1 MLQLTIPDQEL
12 WYEDST
18 TRKFIPVKGRTIK
31 LEHSLMS
38 VSRWESKWKKPFI
51 SKAPRSREETL
62 SYIACMT
69 LTENVDPNL
78 YECLTAEDVR
88 KIQAYIDD
96 PMTATVFRG
105 ENTENPGGNR
115 RMKKGKPLNTSERIY
130 SAMVRQGIPFEP
142 CQKWHLNRL
151 LALIH
156 QCELDDSGSNMG
168 RKESA
173 QFYAQL
179 NAARRAKHHTR
190 G

>member
-12 WYEDST
+12 WYEDET

-51 SKAPRSREETL
+51 SPVPRTAEETL

-78 YECLTAEDVR
+78 YKCLTREDIY

-96 PMTATVFRG
+96 PMTATVFRSEKQQTG
-105 ENTENPGGNR
+105 R
-115 RMKKGKPLNTSERIY
+115 KKGGKALNTSERIY
-130 SAMVRQGIPFEP
+130 SAMVKEGIPFEP

-151 LALIH
+151 LTLIH
-156 QCELDDSGSNMG
+156 QCEVDGSGDRMS
-168 RKESA
+168 RRDTA
-173 QFYAQL
+173 RYYQQL